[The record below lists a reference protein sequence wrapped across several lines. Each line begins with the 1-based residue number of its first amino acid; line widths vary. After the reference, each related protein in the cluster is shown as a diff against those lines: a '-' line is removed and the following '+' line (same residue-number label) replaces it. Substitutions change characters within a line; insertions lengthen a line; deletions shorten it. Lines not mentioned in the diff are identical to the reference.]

1 MKHYDS
7 INDTEGKDVQ
17 KKLICGVGIVVILLI
32 HNLCFYLLVV
42 IETDTKFVVIF
53 VVGVV

>member
-7 INDTEGKDVQ
+7 INDTEGKDVI
-17 KKLICGVGIVVILLI
+17 KKLICGVGIVVILLK

-53 VVGVV
+53 VVGGV